1 MKKCRMCNKN
11 RDISNYYIKK
21 NSKDGFENFC
31 KDCIQI
37 KNNLY
42 QDKKNKYFQKY
53 SIQYNYI
60 CPTKICC
67 TCKERKN
74 KNEFYSRKR
83 NQKDALAFECK
94 VCSIKKRKREYQFL
108 SNKKNEF
115 LKKYCIEYFYI
126 SPTKKCRICK
136 KTKKLIEFYFDRKC
150 RDNLQ
155 KKCKSCANSQNKNY
169 LKKTIRYGDN
179 WQKFIISGLRHST
192 SLARLSEKY
201 DKDFN
206 LEAMSEITI
215 DFLTKLKEK
224 QNNKCNWFGVDIDFS
239 RNDWLRSPSLDRLD
253 NDKGYTRD
261 NVVLTCRC
269 ANLARNKST
278 VEEMD
283 NFLSE
288 LKNSI
293 LSKEIA

>member
-11 RDISNYYIKK
+11 RDISNYHKK
-21 NSKDGFENFC
+21 KQSKDGFYNIC
-31 KDCIQI
+31 KACSTKKEKIR
-37 KNNLY
+37 Y
-42 QDKKNKYFQKY
+42 QLKSKY
-53 SIQYNYI
+53 
-60 CPTKICC
+60 
-67 TCKERKN
+67 
-74 KNEFYSRKR
+74 
-83 NQKDALAFECK
+83 
-94 VCSIKKRKREYQFL
+94 
-108 SNKKNEF
+108 
-115 LKKYCIEYFYI
+115 LKKYSIEYFYI
-126 SPTKKCRICK
+126 SPTKICTTCK
-136 KTKKLIEFYFDRKC
+136 KRKNKNAFSIDKKYKDNCC
-150 RDNLQ
+150 RH
-155 KKCKSCANSQNKNY
+155 CKSCRSI
-169 LKKTIRYGDN
+169 KTKDEFRSIS
-179 WQKFIISGLRHST
+179 WQKSILTSIYGST

-261 NVVLTCRC
+261 NVVLTCRS

-278 VEEMD
+278 VKEMD

>member
-1 MKKCRMCNKN
+1 MKKCKMCNKN
-11 RDISNYYIKK
+11 RDISNYHIKK
-21 NSKDGFENFC
+21 NSKDGFDNFC

-37 KNNLY
+37 KKNLY
-42 QDKKNKYFQKY
+42 QDKRNKYFEKY

-60 CPTKICC
+60 CPTKICA

-74 KNEFYSRKR
+74 KNEFYSHKR
-83 NQKDALAFECK
+83 NADKCDFECR
-94 VCSIKKRKREYQFL
+94 VCSKKRKNRRYQIKSECF
-108 SNKKNEF
+108 
-115 LKKYCIEYFYI
+115 KKYFIEYFYT
-126 SPTKKCRICK
+126 SPIKKCGICK
-136 KTKKLIEFYFDRKC
+136 KTKKLSEFYLDRKR
-150 RDNLQ
+150 RDNCDIY
-155 KKCKSCANSQNKNY
+155 CKSCHSINNKNY
-169 LKKTIRYGDN
+169 RKKTIRYGNN
-179 WQKFIISGLRHST
+179 WQKSIISSVKNSS

-206 LEAMSEITI
+206 LEAMSEITVN
-215 DFLTKLKEK
+215 FLTKLKEK
-224 QNNKCNWFGVDIDFS
+224 QNNKCNWFGVDIDFT
-239 RNDWLRSPSLDRLD
+239 RNNWLRSPSLDRLD

-261 NVVLTCRC
+261 NVVLTCRS

-278 VEEMD
+278 VEEMN

>member
-21 NSKDGFENFC
+21 NSKDGFDNLC
-31 KDCIQI
+31 KDCTQI

-60 CPTKICC
+60 SPTKTCA
-67 TCKERKN
+67 TCKEIKN
-74 KNEFYSRKR
+74 KNEFYSKKI
-83 NQKDALAFECK
+83 NKDGFDRECK
-94 VCSIKKRKREYQFL
+94 VCSSKRKKKSRQIKS
-108 SNKKNEF
+108 SNKN
-115 LKKYCIEYFYI
+115 KYSIKYFYI
-126 SPTKKCRICK
+126 SPTKKCKICK
-136 KTKKLIEFYFDRKC
+136 KTKKLSEFYIDRKYTY
-150 RDNLQ
+150 NL
-155 KKCKSCANSQNKNY
+155 KKHCKSCADSQNKNY
-169 LKKTIRYGDN
+169 LKKTIRYGYN
-179 WQKFIISGLRHST
+179 WQKFIISNIKKSN
-192 SLARLSEKY
+192 SIARLSEKY

-261 NVVLTCRC
+261 NVVLTCRS

-278 VEEMD
+278 VEEMG

>member
-11 RDISNYYIKK
+11 RDISDYYIKK
-21 NSKDGFENFC
+21 NSKDGFDNLC
-31 KDCIQI
+31 KDCVQI

-53 SIQYNYI
+53 IIQYNYI
-60 CPTKICC
+60 SPTKKCA
-67 TCKERKN
+67 TCKEIKN
-74 KNEFYSRKR
+74 KNDFYSKKR
-83 NQKDALAFECK
+83 NKDGLDIECR
-94 VCSIKKRKREYQFL
+94 VCSSKRKKKSRQFKS
-108 SNKKNEF
+108 SNKN
-115 LKKYCIEYFYI
+115 KYFIKYFYI

-136 KTKKLIEFYFDRKC
+136 KTKKLIEFYIDRKYT
-150 RDNLQ
+150 DNL
-155 KKCKSCANSQNKNY
+155 KKHCKSCDKSHNKNY
-169 LKKTIRYGDN
+169 RKKTKPYGNN
-179 WQKFIISGLRHST
+179 WQKSIIAGARNSN

-206 LEAMSEITI
+206 LEAISEITV

-224 QNNKCNWFGVDIDFS
+224 QNNRCNWFGVEIDFT

-261 NVVLTCRC
+261 NVVLTCRS

-278 VEEMD
+278 VEEMG

>member
-1 MKKCRMCNKN
+1 MCNKN

-21 NSKDGFENFC
+21 NSKDGFDNLC
-31 KDCIQI
+31 KDCTQI

-60 CPTKICC
+60 SPTKTCA
-67 TCKERKN
+67 TCKEIKN
-74 KNEFYSRKR
+74 KNEFYSKKI
-83 NQKDALAFECK
+83 NKDGFDRECK
-94 VCSIKKRKREYQFL
+94 VCSSKRKKKSRQIKS
-108 SNKKNEF
+108 SNKN
-115 LKKYCIEYFYI
+115 KYSIKYFYI
-126 SPTKKCRICK
+126 SPTKKCKICK
-136 KTKKLIEFYFDRKC
+136 KTKKLSEFYIDRKYTY
-150 RDNLQ
+150 NL
-155 KKCKSCANSQNKNY
+155 KKHCKSCADSQNKNY
-169 LKKTIRYGDN
+169 LKKTIRYGYN
-179 WQKFIISGLRHST
+179 WQKFIISNIKKSN
-192 SLARLSEKY
+192 SIARLSEKY

-261 NVVLTCRC
+261 NVVLTCRS

-278 VEEMD
+278 VEEMG

>member
-11 RDISNYYIKK
+11 RDISHYHIKK
-21 NSKDGFENFC
+21 YSKDGFDNFC
-31 KDCIQI
+31 KDCI
-37 KNNLY
+37 KTKLKLTK
-42 QDKKNKYFQKY
+42 DKKNKYFKKY

-60 CPTKICC
+60 SPTKKCR
-67 TCKERKN
+67 TCKDIKN
-74 KNEFYSRKR
+74 KNKFYSHKR
-83 NQKDALAFECK
+83 TKDGLNFECII
-94 VCSIKKRKREYQFL
+94 CTLKKRKRINQFE
-108 SNKKNEF
+108 SDKKNKH
-115 LKKYCIEYFYI
+115 LKKYSIEYYYI
-126 SPTKKCRICK
+126 SPTKKCGTCEEI
-136 KTKKLIEFYFDRKC
+136 KKLSEFYIDRKY
-150 RDNLQ
+150 RDNCHAH
-155 KKCKSCANSQNKNY
+155 CKSCTSIHNKNY
-169 LKKTIRYGDN
+169 KRKQIRYKNN
-179 WQKFIISGLRHST
+179 WQKYIISSVNHS
-192 SLARLSEKY
+192 SSIARLSEKY

-261 NVVLTCRC
+261 NVVLTCRS

-278 VEEMD
+278 VEEMG